1 MLHELYAMFLG
12 FCVLAGLACVIMW
25 MWYKLRYD
33 AVTDKDYYLFQIFK
47 KNLQDQ
53 RMREAEER
61 MDIMMREEEERMDI
75 IRKEQAEASVAWN
88 KMIDDK
94 SLEMWEKYEKSTHK

>member
-1 MLHELYAMFLG
+1 MTPMLHDLYEMLLG
-12 FCVLAGLACVIMW
+12 FCVLAGLTCVIMW

-53 RMREAEER
+53 RMRE
-61 MDIMMREEEERMDI
+61 EEERMAI
-75 IRKEQAEASVAWN
+75 IKKEQAEAKVAWE